1 MNVVE
6 VNVKLPE
13 GIFENIKMKRY
24 STKNFTFEEL
34 EYSDTANR
42 LNINNTI
49 PEELEDNARRLLDFL
64 QAIREKWGSPIRI
77 NSGYRCPKLNKA
89 VGGAKT
95 SAHIYCNAADLFPIN
110 GRFAEFK
117 KFLIEY
123 IKDKSWDQCILE
135 SSGKPGT
142 PNYVEWV
149 HLSLYN
155 NSGKQRKQ
163 IFSLEQ

>member
-1 MNVVE
+1 
-6 VNVKLPE
+6 
-13 GIFENIKMKRY
+13 MKRY
-24 STKNFTFEEL
+24 RTKNFTFEEL

-49 PEELEDNARRLLDFL
+49 PKELEDNARRLLDFL
-64 QAIREKWGSPIRI
+64 QDMREKWGSPIRI
-77 NSGYRCPKLNKA
+77 NSGYRCPELNKA

-95 SAHIYCNAADLFPIN
+95 SAHMYCNAADLSPIN
-110 GRFAEFK
+110 DRFVEFK

-123 IKDKSWDQCILE
+123 IKDKSWDQLILE

-155 NSGKQRKQ
+155 NSGKQRKM
-163 IFSLEQ
+163 IFSIEEK

>member
-1 MNVVE
+1 
-6 VNVKLPE
+6 
-13 GIFENIKMKRY
+13 MKRY

-123 IKDKSWDQCILE
+123 IKDKFWDQCILE
-135 SSGKPGT
+135 SRGEFGKDD
-142 PNYVEWV
+142 YVEWS

-155 NSGKQRKQ
+155 NSGKQRMQ
-163 IFSLEQ
+163 IFSIEN